1 MKQFSL
7 ALNILLL
14 AAVGFLYYKTF
25 NNSNTNV
32 SKVSG
37 TQPVKLVDS
46 NATNIKVAYV
56 DLDSLNENIIF
67 FKQKRKALEQLQ
79 RNNENELE
87 TDLKQ
92 LEAKQYSFREKN
104 PNPTPEQFESFRA
117 QLMKDQENIE
127 VKKQRYSNNISQ
139 QNFEMVEKIRKELKE
154 FFAVYN
160 QQKKYQYIFTTSNNL
175 EYLLYKDSS
184 LNITSEVVKGMNEKL
199 AVKQ

>member
-25 NNSNTNV
+25 NGSNVNV
-32 SKVSG
+32 SKVNG
-37 TQPVKLVDS
+37 TQPIKLVDS

-139 QNFEMVEKIRKELKE
+139 QNFEMVEKIRKELKD